1 MYFIFS
7 GHFRTCYI
15 AIIKNCIISLPLEQ
29 LQQFMYDSQQGLIQ
43 LLKDWGKISV
53 ILCVFLLLLLIL
65 CYVYVN
71 NSYETWVKINRQI
84 VFYFLKTV
92 SEKIEA

>member
-1 MYFIFS
+1 
-7 GHFRTCYI
+7 
-15 AIIKNCIISLPLEQ
+15 
-29 LQQFMYDSQQGLIQ
+29 MYDFQQGLIQ
-43 LLKDWGKISV
+43 LLEEWGKIAV
-53 ILCVFLLLLLIL
+53 ILCVFLLLLLLIL

-84 VFYFLKTV
+84 VFYFLETV